1 MSRVAATLPVVLAL
15 MLALL
20 GAGARQSEA
29 SAVRP
34 LDVRAT
40 VALSAGGGAT
50 MLQRGTFA
58 GAPLGRG
65 RVSLRT
71 TIGRGR
77 GATFRFELATPR
89 GSVRG
94 TGDVALIF
102 RGSTVVY
109 RGTARITAGTGAFAA
124 VRGSGRRVDG
134 RGALAGERFAVRL
147 TGRVRT

>member
-1 MSRVAATLPVVLAL
+1 VNRLTATLPAILAL
-15 MLALL
+15 TLAFL
-20 GAGARQSEA
+20 GAGPRQSEA
-29 SAVRP
+29 STVRP

-50 MLQRGTFA
+50 MLQQGTFA

-94 TGDVALIF
+94 TGDVALTF

-109 RGTARITAGTGAFAA
+109 RGTARITAGTGAFAR
-124 VRGSGRRVDG
+124 VRGDRLRVDG
-134 RGALAGERFAVRL
+134 RGALDGERFAVRL
-147 TGRVRT
+147 AGRVRA